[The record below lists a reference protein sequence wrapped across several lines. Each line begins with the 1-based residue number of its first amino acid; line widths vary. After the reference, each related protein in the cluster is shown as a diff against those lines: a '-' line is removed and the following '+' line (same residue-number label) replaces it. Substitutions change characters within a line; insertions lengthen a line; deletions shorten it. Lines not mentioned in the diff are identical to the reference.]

1 MVDVS
6 QTGCIHHPNMQA
18 VNRCKQCTVP
28 TCHKCTVVGP
38 TGKFCS
44 ENCRNVHEAFIRR
57 SQEIVTTARSTF
69 FVKLRR
75 WVGSLLYL
83 VVVLFAAGVVG
94 TVFYIPVLS
103 ELTLRVRGMLGF

>member
-1 MVDVS
+1 MVDTN

-44 ENCRNVHEAFIRR
+44 ENCKNIHEAFIRR
-57 SQEIVTTARSTF
+57 SQELNTKAGSAF
-69 FVKLRR
+69 FVKFR
-75 WVGSLLYL
+75 SAIATLLF
-83 VVVLFAAGVVG
+83 VVVVMFAAGVVG

-103 ELTLRVRGMLGF
+103 ELTVRVRGMIGI

>member
-1 MVDVS
+1 MVDTN

-44 ENCRNVHEAFIRR
+44 ENCKNIHEAFIRR
-57 SQEIVTTARSTF
+57 SQELNTKAGSAF
-69 FVKLRR
+69 FVKLRSA
-75 WVGSLLYL
+75 VATLLFV

-103 ELTLRVRGMLGF
+103 ELTVRVRGLIGL

>member
-1 MVDVS
+1 MVDTT

-44 ENCRNVHEAFIRR
+44 ENCKNIHEAFIRQ
-57 SQEIVTTARSTF
+57 SQALNTRARSTF
-69 FVKLRR
+69 FVKLRSR
-75 WVGSLLYL
+75 LATLLYL
-83 VVVLFAAGVVG
+83 LVVAFAAGVVG
-94 TVFYIPVLS
+94 TVFEIPVLS
-103 ELTLRVRGMLGF
+103 DLTRHVRGLLGI

>member
-1 MVDVS
+1 MVDTN

-18 VNRCKQCTVP
+18 INRCKQCTVP

-44 ENCRNVHEAFIRR
+44 ENCKNIHEAFIRR
-57 SQEIVTTARSTF
+57 SQELNTRASSTF
-69 FVKLRR
+69 FVKLRSR
-75 WVGSLLYL
+75 VATLLFI
-83 VVVLFAAGVVG
+83 VVVMFAAGVVG

-103 ELTLRVRGMLGF
+103 ELTVRVRGLIGI

>member
-18 VNRCKQCTVP
+18 TNRCKQCTVP

-44 ENCRNVHEAFIRR
+44 ENCKNIHEAFIRR
-57 SQEIVTTARSTF
+57 SQDLNTTARSSF
-69 FVKLRR
+69 FVKMRSR
-75 WVGSLLYL
+75 VATLLFIG
-83 VVVLFAAGVVG
+83 VVLFAAGVVG

-103 ELTLRVRGMLGF
+103 ELTQRVRGIIGF

>member
-1 MVDVS
+1 
-6 QTGCIHHPNMQA
+6 
-18 VNRCKQCTVP
+18 
-28 TCHKCTVVGP
+28 VGP

-44 ENCRNVHEAFIRR
+44 ENCRNIHEAFIRR
-57 SQEIVTTARSTF
+57 AQETNTTARSTF

-75 WVGSLLYL
+75 NVASLLYI

>member
-1 MVDVS
+1 MMDTN
-6 QTGCIHHPNMQA
+6 QTGCLHHPGMEA

-44 ENCRNVHEAFIRR
+44 ENCKNIHEAFIRR
-57 SQEIVTTARSTF
+57 SQELNTKAGSIFFLKVRRFIGNIVF
-69 FVKLRR
+69 ML
-75 WVGSLLYL
+75 
-83 VVVLFAAGVVG
+83 VVLFAAGVVG

-103 ELTLRVRGMLGF
+103 EITARVRALIGI

>member
-1 MVDVS
+1 MVDTN

-44 ENCRNVHEAFIRR
+44 ENCKNIHEAFIRR
-57 SQEIVTTARSTF
+57 SQELNTKAGSVF
-69 FVKLRR
+69 FVKIRK
-75 WVGSLLYL
+75 LLTTLLFL
-83 VVVLFAAGVVG
+83 VVVMFAAGVVG

-103 ELTLRVRGMLGF
+103 ELTARVRGLIGI